1 MSKNKLVA
9 IAKRMKGQDNRI
21 TANPIFLVQ
30 QQRRVYGIMRG
41 RTDNFVW
48 LHDGR
53 EYTDEEKDKYI
64 EECEPGGEG
73 WEHVGYIDE
82 WVFVQPFFSN
92 KGAEAYVASNRH
104 NLNNPRVYVDSAY
117 RNKEWQA
124 VREVLIDLAGDDEN
138 GTEW

>member
-48 LHDGR
+48 LHNGR

>member
-9 IAKRMKGQDNRI
+9 IAKRMKGQDNRA
-21 TANPIFLVQ
+21 TAHPIFLVQ
-30 QQRRVYGIMRG
+30 QQHRIYWIMKG
-41 RTDNFVW
+41 CTDNYVW
-48 LHDGR
+48 LHDGS